1 MDYKEKLIAYGRKT
15 ITLQELTTLL
25 NLHSDSSAH
34 FLITSLVKDNYLSPM
49 LKSKKNGNIKY
60 PLYMKYWITAKN
72 DYSEALKEISTLH
85 PRILSSGTL
94 QDKPELY
101 LKYKADLLKL
111 NRYLF
116 GAHSSEYVSRKERSY
131 EIFDEEKRLEDSGFR
146 ALLVKLG
153 ITTEY
158 LHYYSTPEHCF
169 NDFIPERKE
178 ELTLLICENKDIW
191 FNIRRCMYEDGASY
205 LFGKHIDGV
214 IFGEGN
220 KVSEKG
226 ALDGYSDFL
235 GAHKVHYL
243 YWGDIDRAGLYI
255 YQSVLNNN
263 EHMSMELFIP
273 GYIKMLEFE
282 RERVKAG
289 HKTPDSDDNRVY
301 QVDYHRLLSGMPD
314 QYMLEIMP
322 LFEHNKRL
330 PQEVINYEILK
341 QDMR

>member
-15 ITLQELTTLL
+15 ITLQELTALF
-25 NLHSDSSAH
+25 NLQSDSSAH
-34 FLITSLVKDNYLSPM
+34 FLITSLVKDNYLSPV

-72 DYSEALKEISTLH
+72 DYSEALKEISALH
-85 PRILSSGTL
+85 PRILWSGAL

-101 LKYKADLLKL
+101 LKYKDDLLKL

-146 ALLVKLG
+146 ALLAKMG
-153 ITTEY
+153 ITPEY

-169 NDFIPERKE
+169 NDFIPERKD

-191 FNIRRCMYEDGASY
+191 FNIRRRMFEDGATSI
-205 LFGKHIDGV
+205 FGEHIDGV
-214 IFGEGN
+214 VYGQGN

-226 ALDGYSDFL
+226 ALDGYTGFL
-235 GAHKVHYL
+235 RASKVHYL

-255 YQSVLNNN
+255 YQSALKNN
-263 EHMSMELFIP
+263 EYITIDLFIP
-273 GYIKMLEFE
+273 GYMAMLALEKI
-282 RERVKAG
+282 RVSNG
-289 HKTPDSDDNRVY
+289 HTTPDSEDNRSY
-301 QVDYHRLLSGMPD
+301 QVDYDNVLENLTTAAREEIVSLL
-314 QYMLEIMP
+314 ER
-322 LFEHNKRL
+322 NKRL
-330 PQEVINYEILK
+330 PQEVVDYEYLMHN
-341 QDMR
+341 MR